1 MSSELTAILDGHRSS
16 DIGHDV
22 GWLGYKQD
30 LAGRFSA
37 FELAM
42 RLGGLG
48 EGECRADP
56 NFEGAGGNLFQDIVG
71 SLEEFL
77 ARACVVRKGGTSQ
90 K

>member
-1 MSSELTAILDGHRSS
+1 
-16 DIGHDV
+16 
-22 GWLGYKQD
+22 
-30 LAGRFSA
+30 
-37 FELAM
+37 M